1 MCFLISK
8 LCVNKWEIDGLGR
21 AESHT
26 IRKYQHMTLN
36 TFLDKLRS
44 LNPTYFQVLLLIG
57 ATIAVFSNS
66 LDHQFLTSW
75 DDYNYVVR
83 NPDVYGFTFEHLRAA
98 FTKFYVGNY
107 APLHIV
113 SYMFDYTLW
122 GMNPVGYVSANIVLH
137 AMNGLLF
144 YWLVVKLTQ
153 NNRLAF
159 FSSLIFLLHPIQVES
174 VAWISQRKNLLAMF
188 FFLISLLS
196 YIYYRVNEA
205 RNGYIYYLVAILTFI
220 CALLTKSVT
229 VVLPLVLVLY
239 DICFAP
245 RQYRRQWVVD
255 KIPFF
260 IAAIVIALM
269 TLKSQ
274 AYNAGGGI
282 VNYPDESAYDIF
294 LTMLT
299 VFARY
304 AGKLIWPTNLS
315 IYYYIPIKTGIDVA
329 VALSGIFVS
338 LICTGL
344 FYLFRK
350 DKAMFFWAAL
360 IPVGILP
367 VSQLI
372 PLSTLM
378 NDRYLYFPLL
388 GFAVLF
394 TSGAMLCI
402 DRLPFRAKWA
412 GTVLMCLMLLPLP
425 VLSWQ
430 RSHVWFDSIS
440 LWSDALNKYPSFV
453 TYAGMG
459 NALYRANKINE
470 AVKMYEKSLRLEP
483 TCEEALR
490 SLGAIY
496 LNRGENN
503 KALYYIKLFV
513 ENYPDNAF
521 AHKMLDIVNKQ
532 ITMQANAT

>member
-1 MCFLISK
+1 
-8 LCVNKWEIDGLGR
+8 
-21 AESHT
+21 
-26 IRKYQHMTLN
+26 MTLN

-44 LNPTYFQVLLLIG
+44 LNSTYLQVLLLIG

-75 DDYNYVVR
+75 DDYIYVVK
-83 NPDVYGFTFEHLRAA
+83 NPDVYGFTFEHLHAA

-107 APLHIV
+107 APLHII

-122 GMNPVGYVSANIVLH
+122 GMNPVGYIGANIVLH

-153 NNRLAF
+153 NSLLAF
-159 FSSLIFLLHPIQVES
+159 FSGFIFLLHPIQVES
-174 VAWISQRKNLLAMF
+174 VVWISQRKNLLAMF

-196 YIYYRVNEA
+196 YIYYRVKDT
-205 RNGYIYYLVAILTFI
+205 RNGYINFLVAILTFV

-260 IAAIVIALM
+260 IAAVVIALM
-269 TLKSQ
+269 TLRSQ

-304 AGKLIWPTNLS
+304 AGKLVWPTNLS
-315 IYYYIPIKTGIDVA
+315 IYYYVPIKTGIDVV
-329 VALSGIFVS
+329 VALSGIFVI
-338 LICTGL
+338 LLCTGL
-344 FYLFRK
+344 FYFFRK
-350 DKAMFFWAAL
+350 DKAIFFWAAIIL
-360 IPVGILP
+360 VGILP

-388 GFAVLF
+388 GFAVLLA
-394 TSGAMLCI
+394 SGAVFCI
-402 DRLPFRAKWA
+402 DKLSSRAKWV
-412 GTVLMCLMLLPLP
+412 GTALMCLMLLPLP

-430 RSHVWFDSIS
+430 RSQVWFDSIS

-459 NALYRANKINE
+459 NALYQADKINE
-470 AVKMYEKSLRLEP
+470 AVKMYEKSLLLEP

-496 LNRGENN
+496 FNRGEYN

-513 ENYPDNAF
+513 ENYPDNAL
-521 AHKMLDIVNKQ
+521 AHRMLDIAYKQ
-532 ITMQANAT
+532 INMQNILKQSQTYPNNTMQIR